1 MKFPLWLMFF
11 LLTGCALKNTTS
23 PDTPA
28 KKPAGLIKLL
38 SDDHAINYADLRMVS
53 MYQGNSHLRR
63 FYMINNY
70 KETKRISSQPPVYVN
85 SSRTINVINCDK
97 NQRSV
102 MGWTLFTK
110 PYAEG
115 DIIYAKPDIGQW
127 ESFPPKSII
136 GMLAQ
141 LLCKI
146 PADRLKP
153 EPSQDIRKPLLDN

>member
-1 MKFPLWLMFF
+1 MKTLLCLMFF
-11 LLTGCALKNTTS
+11 LLSGCALKNTSS
-23 PDTPA
+23 PDTSA
-28 KKPAGLIKLL
+28 KKPAGLIKVLT
-38 SDDHAINYADLRMVS
+38 DDHAISYADLRMVS
-53 MYQGNSHLRR
+53 IYQGNNHLRK

-70 KETKRISSQPPVYVN
+70 KETKRISSHPPVYAN
-85 SSRTINVINCDK
+85 SSRTINIINCDK

-127 ESFPPKSII
+127 ESFPPQSII
-136 GMLAQ
+136 GMIAQ

-146 PADRLKP
+146 PPDRLKP
-153 EPSQDIRKPLLDN
+153 EPDE

>member
-1 MKFPLWLMFF
+1 
-11 LLTGCALKNTTS
+11 
-23 PDTPA
+23 
-28 KKPAGLIKLL
+28 
-38 SDDHAINYADLRMVS
+38 MVS
-53 MYQGNSHLRR
+53 MYQGNNHLRK

-70 KETKRISSQPPVYVN
+70 KETKRISSHPPVYAN
-85 SSRTINVINCDK
+85 SSRTINIINCDK

-127 ESFPPKSII
+127 ESFPPQSII
-136 GMLAQ
+136 GMIAQ

-146 PADRLKP
+146 PPDRLKP
-153 EPSQDIRKPLLDN
+153 EPDE

>member
-1 MKFPLWLMFF
+1 MKTLLCLMFF
-11 LLTGCALKNTTS
+11 YYQMCFENTSS
-23 PDTPA
+23 PDTSA
-28 KKPAGLIKLL
+28 KKPAGLIKVLT
-38 SDDHAINYADLRMVS
+38 DDHAISYADLRMVS
-53 MYQGNSHLRR
+53 MYQGNNHLRK

-70 KETKRISSQPPVYVN
+70 KETKRISSHPPVYAN
-85 SSRTINVINCDK
+85 SSRTINIINCDK

-127 ESFPPKSII
+127 ESFPPQSII
-136 GMLAQ
+136 GMIAQ

-146 PADRLKP
+146 PPDRLKP
-153 EPSQDIRKPLLDN
+153 EPDE

>member
-1 MKFPLWLMFF
+1 MKILLCLMFF
-11 LLTGCALKNTTS
+11 LLSGCALKNTSS

-28 KKPAGLIKLL
+28 IKPAGLIKLL
-38 SDDHAINYADLRMVS
+38 TDDHAISYADLRIVS
-53 MYQGNSHLRR
+53 MYQGNNHLRR
-63 FYMINNY
+63 FYMISNY
-70 KETKRISSQPPVYVN
+70 KETKPISSHPPVYAN

-127 ESFPPKSII
+127 ENFPPQSII

-146 PADRLKP
+146 PPERLKP
-153 EPSQDIRKPLLDN
+153 EPAEDITKPLLDN